1 MHSVLVRVGAHGLV
15 GLSVVL
21 IDAQLAAAPGLRTL
35 SAGHE
40 FRWAS
45 PIVALGPGEGFTPA
59 SATAGMA
66 ADTGV
71 FVHRAGDYQF
81 FPQGASLRIDGH
93 PVDGE
98 PIHLK
103 AGTHRFELT
112 AKRPPGSTRVS
123 VSWQG
128 PGFDREPIP
137 FRLLHHHSDDSRAPK
152 GRRIFEDLGC
162 ANCHASDSPSLKVR
176 PGPVLTGIASRVN
189 PAWILHWLEAPS
201 EFRSWATMPQLLS
214 ASERADVA
222 TYLSGLRGGIQEEPA
237 VRKSH
242 EERGRT
248 MFQSIGCGACHSAE
262 LPLAHLGS
270 KLTAGSLQRY
280 LLDPIRFSPDGR
292 MPSFH
297 LDEAEALDLAAYLV
311 ASRNQA
317 FEVPTA
323 PGDRD
328 RGRGIVQS
336 RGCLSCHALAGLDS
350 TSQAPRLEALDE
362 YRGCLADSR
371 PEGVPEYRLT
381 SSERRA
387 LRRFVASYR
396 RSPDIVP
403 APTFDLPRRLEQL
416 RCRACHEV
424 NGKGP
429 SGPLAEF
436 APSLTG
442 VGDKLRAGWIERVLT
457 SETRTLDWQ
466 ELRMPSYGSSHA
478 SWLGPALAKASGVL
492 PASDDSVAP
501 GGSSEEGRDLLGVD
515 GTKGGLGC
523 IGCHGWGEFPPLGEN
538 GPNLL
543 DAGQRLRPSWFRRW
557 MRDPARIVPG
567 TSMPNYY
574 VGKETPEFTEAIADF
589 WAAFRAGPKLST
601 PFGFKAADAQITG
614 EASPIPTDRAVVVRW
629 DMPEATPAAIAV
641 GLPGG
646 ISYCFD
652 AGESRLRYAWRG
664 GFVDMSRTLLTKK
677 NRQTNLT
684 ETAEIV
690 GKVFFHEGSYPI
702 RSSDRDRIP
711 QRRFRGYSLID
722 SIPEFRYEV
731 DGVTVRERIV
741 AVEGGILRQFR
752 LEGVEEP
759 MWFVPAKTGGVEI
772 RSTLIDFAIP
782 AGELV
787 SFEVT
792 VIAQE

>member
-1 MHSVLVRVGAHGLV
+1 MHSVLVRVGPHGLV
-15 GLSVVL
+15 GLSLVL
-21 IDAQLAAAPGLRTL
+21 INAQLAAAPGLRTL

-45 PIVALGPGEGFTPA
+45 PNAALGPGEGFTPT
-59 SATAGMA
+59 SATAGIA
-66 ADTGV
+66 AETELS
-71 FVHRAGDYQF
+71 VHRAGVYQF
-81 FPQGASLRIDGH
+81 FPLGASLRIDGQH
-93 PVDGE
+93 VGGE
-98 PIHLK
+98 PIHLQ

-112 AKRPPGSTRVS
+112 ARRRAGSTRVS

-137 FRLLHHHSDDSRAPK
+137 LRLLRHHREEPHLPQ

-162 ANCHASDSPSLKVR
+162 ANCHASGSPSLNARV
-176 PGPVLTGIASRVN
+176 GPVLTGIASRVN
-189 PAWILHWLEAPS
+189 PAWILRWLEAPS

-214 ASERADVA
+214 ASERGDVA
-222 TYLSGLRGGIQEEPA
+222 TYLSGLRSGIEEEPS

-262 LPLAHLGS
+262 LPLANLGS

-280 LLDPIRFSPDGR
+280 LLDPIRFSPAGL

-297 LDEAEALDLAAYLV
+297 LNEAEALDLAAYLV

-317 FEVPTA
+317 FEMPTA
-323 PGDRD
+323 TGDGN

-336 RGCLSCHALAGLDS
+336 RGCLNCHTLAGLDS

-371 PEGVPEYRLT
+371 TEGVPRYRLT
-381 SSERRA
+381 DGERRA

-396 RSPDIVP
+396 LSPDIVP
-403 APTFDLPRRLEQL
+403 APTFDLARRLEQL

-424 NGKGP
+424 DGEGP
-429 SGPLAEF
+429 TGPLAEY

-442 VGDKLRAGWIERVLT
+442 VGEKLRAAWIEHVLT
-457 SETRTLDWQ
+457 SETQTLDWQ
-466 ELRMPSYGSSHA
+466 ELRMPSYGRSHA
-478 SWLGPALAKASGVL
+478 AWLGPALAKASGVF
-492 PASDDSVAP
+492 PASADSLGS
-501 GGSSEEGRDLLGVD
+501 GGHSEEGRNRLGVD

-538 GPNLL
+538 GPNLQ

-557 MRDPARIVPG
+557 MRDPARIVAG
-567 TSMPNYY
+567 TSMPNYFG
-574 VGKETPEFTEAIADF
+574 GKETPEFTEAIADF
-589 WAAFRAGPKLST
+589 WAAFRAGPKLPT
-601 PFGFKAADAQITG
+601 PFGFRTADALVTG
-614 EASPIPTDRAVVVRW
+614 EATPIPIDRAVVVRW

-646 ISYCFD
+646 TSYCFD

-664 GFVDMSRTLLTKK
+664 GFVDMSGTLLTKK

-684 ETAEIV
+684 ETAAIV
-690 GKVFFHEGSYPI
+690 GEVFFREGRYPI

-711 QRRFRGYSLID
+711 QRRFRGYSLIG
-722 SIPEFRYEV
+722 SVPEFRYEV

-741 AVEGGILRQFR
+741 AIEGGILRQFR

-772 RSTLIDFAIP
+772 RSTLTDFAIP